1 MLGGGVERDR
11 LCLSYFEF
19 HCSSGFISHYCCIII
34 SDVVTQ
40 DETEGRAEEFS
51 FFVVC
56 CFQDLVNK
64 SRHSSFIPY
73 PFD

>member
-34 SDVVTQ
+34 SDVVPHRMKQ
-40 DETEGRAEEFS
+40 KEEW
-51 FFVVC
+51 
-56 CFQDLVNK
+56 
-64 SRHSSFIPY
+64 RSSLFLW
-73 PFD
+73 FAVFRTW